1 MRLVQYLPN
10 SREGALVGIRTT
22 LGIVNNNFTEIKI
35 TKGKLTEKDYIKIF
49 GESEPSECLSTIVKY
64 NIEVK

>member
-1 MRLVQYLPN
+1 MRIVQYLPD

-35 TKGKLTEKDYIKIF
+35 SKEELTEEDCIKIF
-49 GESEPSECLSTIVKY
+49 GRSKLDEYLSTLVRYI
-64 NIEVK
+64 IEVK